1 MRILQIGLIGLIYQS
16 QALAASEAGTVSS
29 TGNILKM
36 ALGLVVV
43 LAVMALLS
51 WVVKR
56 FLPNGMSQHS
66 AIKMVGG
73 VNVGSRE
80 RVVVLEV
87 ANRWLVV
94 GVAQGQVSSIANL
107 EIGSNEAAD
116 AIAQQNSSELTN
128 KAAQPAFANPIV
140 KPFSAWLKRSA
151 QNIKSKSKEH

>member
-1 MRILQIGLIGLIYQS
+1 MRILLTGLIVLIYQPYTY
-16 QALAASEAGTVSS
+16 AATEAATVSS

-36 ALGLVVV
+36 ALGLAVV

-56 FLPNGMSQHS
+56 FLPNGMSQNS
-66 AIKMVGG
+66 AIKLVGG
-73 VNVGSRE
+73 VSVGSRE

-107 EIGSNEAAD
+107 EIGSDQTAEV
-116 AIAQQNSSELTN
+116 IAQQKTHEQTN
-128 KAAQPAFANPIV
+128 EAVHPAFSNPIV

-151 QNIKSKSKEH
+151 QNIQSKSKEN

>member
-1 MRILQIGLIGLIYQS
+1 MRILLTGFIGLIYQPYTY
-16 QALAASEAGTVSS
+16 AATEVPVSS

-36 ALGLVVV
+36 ALGLAVV

-51 WVVKR
+51 WAAKR

-73 VNVGSRE
+73 VSVGSRE

-87 ANRWLVV
+87 ADRWLVV
-94 GVAQGQVSSIANL
+94 GVAQGQVSAIANL
-107 EIGSNEAAD
+107 EVGSGELAD
-116 AIAQQNSSELTN
+116 AVSKQHTQAQSN
-128 KAAQPAFANPIV
+128 KAMHPAFSNPIV

-151 QNIKSKSKEH
+151 QNIQSKSKEN